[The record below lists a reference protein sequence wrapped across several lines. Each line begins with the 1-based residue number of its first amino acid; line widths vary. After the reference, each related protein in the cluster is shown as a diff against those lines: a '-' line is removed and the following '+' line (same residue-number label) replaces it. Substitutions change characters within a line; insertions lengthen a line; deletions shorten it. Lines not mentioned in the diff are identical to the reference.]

1 MPRLRIGFL
10 SSQDASDRT
19 AWSGILF
26 NLHRA
31 LQQHAGEVEILD
43 SPSESHFIR
52 GLLRAISPANR
63 FFGQNLG
70 MMQSLPIS
78 LAYGRFYRKKILA
91 TQCDVIVAPVASNE
105 IGYLKTSV
113 PVIYLSDAT
122 FSAMENYYFETAD
135 VSRVYLWQGNHLE
148 KRAIQNAT
156 AVLYCS
162 EWAANSAVQN
172 YAASAGKVHVIPFGA
187 NIDSIPPRDALQQGS
202 TDGRCRLLFVGR
214 GWRRKGGQIAFDAL
228 IALRARNV
236 DAELTIVGC
245 SPPHPIDHPHVTV
258 IPWLDQ
264 NIPEGR
270 LALQGLYY
278 GADFFV
284 LPTRAECWGIVFC
297 EASAY
302 GLPIVAT
309 DTGGVSTVV
318 QQNINGVL
326 LPPSAGGQEYADVI
340 SAIWS
345 DPARYQRLR
354 RTTRERYES
363 VLNWEAWGQSVRV
376 VLENIV
382 ANAKS

>member
-31 LQQHAGEVEILD
+31 LQQYAGEVETLD

-52 GLLRAISPANR
+52 GILRAMSPATS

-70 MMQSLPIS
+70 MMQSVPLS
-78 LAYGRFYRKKILA
+78 MAYGRFYRKKISA

-122 FSAMENYYFETAD
+122 FTVMENYYFETAH
-135 VSRVYLWQGNHLE
+135 VSRFYVWQGNHLE

-156 AVLYCS
+156 AALYCS
-162 EWAANSAVQN
+162 EWAANSAVRN
-172 YAASAGKVHVIPFGA
+172 YDAPAGKVHVIPFGA
-187 NIDSIPPRDALQQGS
+187 NIDSIPPRDALRQGS
-202 TDGRCRLLFVGR
+202 TDGKCRLLFVGR
-214 GWRRKGGQIAFDAL
+214 GWRRKGGQLAVDAL
-228 IALRARNV
+228 LALRARNV

-245 SPPHPIDHPHVTV
+245 NPPEPINHPHVTI
-258 IPWLDQ
+258 IPRLNQ
-264 NIPEGR
+264 NLPEER
-270 LALQGLYY
+270 LALQELYY
-278 GADFFV
+278 KADFFV

-309 DTGGVSTVV
+309 DTGGVPTAV

-326 LPPSAGGQEYADVI
+326 LPPSADGQAYADEI
-340 SAIWS
+340 FAIWS

-354 RTTRERYES
+354 RTSRERYES

-376 VLENIV
+376 LLENIV
-382 ANAKS
+382 AKAQS